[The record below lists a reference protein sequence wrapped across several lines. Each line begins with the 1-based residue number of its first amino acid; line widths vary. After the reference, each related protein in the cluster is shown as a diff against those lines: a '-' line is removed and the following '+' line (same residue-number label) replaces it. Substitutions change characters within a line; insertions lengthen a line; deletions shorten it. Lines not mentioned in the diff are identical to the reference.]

1 MTPMVGGLNGSHTYK
16 EPSGK
21 KSSKKFARVEGTT
34 LTVPEGSLAVGRA
47 DQVPNKPVEGI
58 SRAFV
63 TEDNVWWDL
72 RERRDQTAS
81 KKFNSQTSL
90 SNLC

>member
-1 MTPMVGGLNGSHTYK
+1 MGALNGSHTYK
-16 EPSGK
+16 KPSGK
-21 KSSKKFARVEGTT
+21 KSSKKFARVERIT
-34 LTVPEGSLAVGRA
+34 LTVPEGSLAIGRA
-47 DQVPNKPVEGI
+47 DQVPNKPVDGI

-63 TEDNVWWDL
+63 TADNVWWDL

-81 KKFNSQTSL
+81 KTFNSQTPL